1 MADLA
6 TLQSTLGVTFNDS
19 SLLEQ
24 SLVHRSYLNENPD
37 QTISNERLEFLG
49 DALIGL
55 AIAHELFR
63 RFPKIDEGE
72 LTKLRSAVVCRESLA
87 DIADLLHLGE
97 YLYMGRGEA
106 LGGGGKRERNLA
118 CVFEALMGAVLL
130 DSGYDI
136 ACDLVLKLLKEPME
150 QAIEQLDT
158 KDYKSR
164 LQEIVQARQQYPPI
178 YRVVEMTGPDH
189 NRVFIVEVTAGGI
202 AIGVGSGKSKQQAEK
217 DAAHAALRT
226 LSRED
231 GTV

>member
-1 MADLA
+1 M
-6 TLQSTLGVTFNDS
+6 V
-19 SLLEQ
+19 
-24 SLVHRSYLNENPD
+24 
-37 QTISNERLEFLG
+37 
-49 DALIGL
+49 
-55 AIAHELFR
+55 
-63 RFPKIDEGE
+63 
-72 LTKLRSAVVCRESLA
+72 
-87 DIADLLHLGE
+87 
-97 YLYMGRGEA
+97 
-106 LGGGGKRERNLA
+106 
-118 CVFEALMGAVLL
+118 
-130 DSGYDI
+130 
-136 ACDLVLKLLKEPME
+136 